1 MRHET
6 LSGDPDIE
14 QAITDLLSVAQDMR
28 VRSSRLINLEERHRE
43 AAQREVTELYERIAL
58 RAARIGTTPAALVE
72 ILNAVLDVQAR
83 RGRSAPVGETS
94 RTLLNAVTVAI
105 AQEEDAHR
113 ALNAAQAAH
122 MQATAHRVAVE
133 QACEAFGLSRIQR

>member
-14 QAITDLLSVAQDMR
+14 QAITDLLPVAQDLR
-28 VRSSRLINLEERHRE
+28 VSSSRLIGLDERHRE
-43 AAQREVTELYERIAL
+43 PAQREVAELYGRIAL

-72 ILNAVLDVQAR
+72 ILNAVLDVKAR
-83 RGRSAPVGETS
+83 RGRTAPVGETS

-113 ALNAAQAAH
+113 TLSAAQTALK
-122 MQATAHRVAVE
+122 QATEHRVAVE